1 MGRVWLG
8 SLGWKPRYVG
18 WLWFVAVVLVGAG
31 CAAVHTSVSLCAHL
45 TDLWPRGVWR
55 GAGL

>member
-31 CAAVHTSVSLCAHL
+31 CAAVIPV
-45 TDLWPRGVWR
+45 
-55 GAGL
+55 